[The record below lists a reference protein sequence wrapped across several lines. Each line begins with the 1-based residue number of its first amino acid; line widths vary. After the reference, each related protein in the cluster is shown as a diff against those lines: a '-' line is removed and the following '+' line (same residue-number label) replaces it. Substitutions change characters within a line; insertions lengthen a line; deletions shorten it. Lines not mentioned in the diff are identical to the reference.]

1 MPVTPFR
8 KASSGHQS
16 PQFCPTQPFRF
27 VTKYFWG
34 VLHHFTCENS
44 SYPQRTDTSLS
55 LWPVNGFHL
64 LDIDPNKSF
73 PRQHCHIASQ
83 TQSSSVILRRTS
95 VSPYKPFDQE
105 ERSGGHKRQ
114 GLVMSHSSTGWSPN
128 WRHTPTSS
136 NRPSKATVRPVLPV
150 PPYDGGDDYRIFHCL
165 VLEEPS
171 TIECLRGQATLPSV
185 R

>member
-1 MPVTPFR
+1 MRYKVLFSGG
-8 KASSGHQS
+8 SSS
-16 PQFCPTQPFRF
+16 
-27 VTKYFWG
+27 
-34 VLHHFTCENS
+34 
-44 SYPQRTDTSLS
+44 
-55 LWPVNGFHL
+55 FHL
-64 LDIDPNKSF
+64 REFKLPPTDRYILKSLACQRLSPARHRPNKSF
-73 PRQHCHIASQ
+73 PRQHYHIASQ
-83 TQSSSVILRRTS
+83 TQSSSVTLRRTS